1 MRHNYAFLNFARV
14 GLILFIVWVDIKY
27 VLVKEKGDEFHKKV
41 TIYIKAYIEM
51 MRFEG
56 IQ

>member
-1 MRHNYAFLNFARV
+1 MNFVRV
-14 GLILFIVWVDIKY
+14 GLILFVILVDIKY

-41 TIYIKAYIEM
+41 TIYMKAYVEM